1 MSDTAIKKSSYNPY
15 VFFGSL
21 AVLLLMVVYVSVF
34 RNEAQVQ
41 MDNAKVWVNTNFGWF
56 YVLTVG
62 IILVTSIFL
71 FLSRYG
77 DIKLGPDHSK
87 PSYSRVS
94 WLSMLFAAGMGI
106 GLMFWGVAEPV
117 MHYLIP
123 PDASPETR
131 QAAKESMKLVF
142 FHWGLSAWA
151 IYALV
156 AVLLGYFAFRHNLPL
171 TLRSALYPLIG
182 ERIYGFWG
190 NLVDIFAVLG
200 TIIGVATTLGFG
212 VQQINSG
219 LQHLYGMPNSVGV
232 QAILIIV
239 TMLLVSC
246 SVFSGL
252 DKGVKRLSEL
262 NMLFAILLLL
272 FVLIC
277 GPTLF
282 IFKAF
287 MQNVGGYLSEIVSRT
302 FNLYAYNSYSEGDKA
317 KDWVGSWTIFYW
329 AWWLAWSPFV
339 GSFIARIS
347 RGRTIR
353 EFIAGA
359 MLVPAAFTLIWM
371 TVFGDTALHLIF
383 EEGYQALATSVSN
396 DYSMALFTFLE
407 HFPFSSFIC
416 FIAVLMVF
424 LFFVT
429 SADSASMV
437 IDMFASNGKTD
448 TPVWQSLF
456 WVAVI
461 TIVTISLMYSGGL
474 QALQTASILGA
485 LPFSVAL
492 LFAMWG
498 LVKALHLDATRKEL
512 RKQSLNISRPTPRA
526 IGGWQR
532 RLRNLTMFT
541 RRSHVVRFIDEVV
554 KPSFDEVADEFNK
567 QGCVAFVTSD
577 DERNRIRLEL
587 LHNDKVYFAYEVQT
601 RHYLMPDIVSR
612 ITEED
617 DSQENRS
624 YFRADV
630 HLLEGGQD
638 YDIMGWTKEDV
649 VSDILD
655 QYETHLHFLHVTNA
669 NS

>member
-1 MSDTAIKKSSYNPY
+1 MSENSIKKSSYNPY

-21 AVLLLMVVYVSVF
+21 IVLLVMVLYVSIFKVQ
-34 RNEAQVQ
+34 AQEQ
-41 MDNAKVWVNTNFGWF
+41 MDVAKAWINTNFGWF
-56 YVLTVG
+56 YVLTVA
-62 IILVTSIFL
+62 IILITSVFL
-71 FLSRYG
+71 FFSRYG

-87 PSYSRVS
+87 PNYSTMS

-106 GLMFWGVAEPV
+106 GLMFWGVSEPIV
-117 MHYLIP
+117 HFLSP
-123 PDASPETR
+123 PDAKPETIE
-131 QAAKESMKLVF
+131 AARESMKLVF

-151 IYALV
+151 IYAVV
-156 AVLLGYFAFRHNLPL
+156 AVILAYFAFRHGLPL

-182 ERIYGFWG
+182 NRIYGVCG
-190 NLVDIFAVLG
+190 HLVDIFAVLG
-200 TIIGVATTLGFG
+200 TIIGVSTTLGMG

-219 LQHLYGMPNSVGV
+219 LNHLYDLPMGVGI
-232 QAILIIV
+232 QALLIIV
-239 TMLLVSC
+239 TMMLVSC

-262 NMLFAILLLL
+262 NMVFAILLLL
-272 FVLIC
+272 FVLVC

-282 IFKAF
+282 ILQTF
-287 MQNVGGYLSEIVSRT
+287 MQNMGGYLSGIVSRT
-302 FNLYAYNSYSEGDKA
+302 FNLYAYEST
-317 KDWVGSWTIFYW
+317 DWVGNWTIFYW

-371 TVFGDTALHLIF
+371 TVFGDTALHFVLYDN
-383 EEGYQALATSVSN
+383 YQALADSVSN
-396 DYSMALFTFLE
+396 NYSMGLFTFLE
-407 HFPFSSFIC
+407 HFPFSSFAC
-416 FIAVLMVF
+416 FFAVLMIF

-456 WVAVI
+456 WVIVI
-461 TIVTISLMYSGGL
+461 TVVTIALMYSNGL
-474 QALQTASILGA
+474 QALQTASILSA
-485 LPFSVAL
+485 LPFAFAL

-498 LVKALHLDATRKEL
+498 LVKALFLDATKKEL
-512 RKQSLNISRPTPRA
+512 RKQSLNISRPAPRSS
-526 IGGWQR
+526 GGWQR

-541 RRSHVVRFIDEVV
+541 RRSHVIRFIDEVV
-554 KPSFDEVADEFNK
+554 KVALEEVSEELNK
-567 QGCVAFVTSD
+567 QGCTATVLCD
-577 DERNRIRLEL
+577 DEKNRVRLEL
-587 LHNDKVYFAYEVQT
+587 EHEGKVYFAYEVRP
-601 RHYLMPDIVSR
+601 RHYLLPDIISR
-612 ITEED
+612 TSTDEE

-638 YDIMGWTKEDV
+638 YDIMGWSKEDV
-649 VSDILD
+649 IGDILD
-655 QYETHLHFLHVTNA
+655 QYETYLHFIHITN
-669 NS
+669 

>member
-1 MSDTAIKKSSYNPY
+1 MSENSIKKSSYNPY

-21 AVLLLMVVYVSVF
+21 FVLLVMVVYVSIF
-34 RNEAQVQ
+34 RVQAQEQ
-41 MDNAKVWVNTNFGWF
+41 MDVAKAWINTNFGWF
-56 YVLTVG
+56 YVLTVA
-62 IILVTSIFL
+62 IILITSVFL
-71 FLSRYG
+71 FFSRYG

-87 PSYSRVS
+87 PNYSTMS

-106 GLMFWGVAEPV
+106 GLMFWGVSEPIV
-117 MHYLIP
+117 HFLSP
-123 PDASPETR
+123 PDAKPETIE
-131 QAAKESMKLVF
+131 AARESMKLVF

-151 IYALV
+151 IYAVV
-156 AVLLGYFAFRHNLPL
+156 AVILGYFAFRHGLPL

-182 ERIYGFWG
+182 NRIYGVCG
-190 NLVDIFAVLG
+190 HLVDIFAVLG
-200 TIIGVATTLGFG
+200 TIIGVSTTLGMG

-219 LQHLYGMPNSVGV
+219 LNHLYGLPMGVGI

-239 TMLLVSC
+239 TMILVSC

-262 NMLFAILLLL
+262 NMVFAILLLL

-282 IFKAF
+282 ILQTF
-287 MQNVGGYLSEIVSRT
+287 MQNMGGYLSGIVSRT
-302 FNLYAYNSYSEGDKA
+302 FNLYAYEST
-317 KDWVGSWTIFYW
+317 DWVGNWTIFYW

-371 TVFGDTALHLIF
+371 TVFGDTALHFVLYDN
-383 EEGYQALATSVSN
+383 YQALADTVSN
-396 DYSMALFTFLE
+396 NYSMGLYTFLE
-407 HFPFSSFIC
+407 HFPLSSFIC

-456 WVAVI
+456 WVVVI
-461 TIVTISLMYSGGL
+461 TVVTIALMYSNGL
-474 QALQTASILGA
+474 QALQTASILSA
-485 LPFSVAL
+485 LPFAVAL
-492 LFAMWG
+492 LVAMWG
-498 LVKALHLDATRKEL
+498 LVKALFLDATKKEL
-512 RKQSLNISRPTPRA
+512 RKQSLNISRPAPRSS
-526 IGGWQR
+526 GGWQR

-541 RRSHVVRFIDEVV
+541 RRSHVIRFIDEVV
-554 KPSFDEVADEFNK
+554 KAALEEVSEELNK
-567 QGCVAFVTSD
+567 QGCTATVLCD
-577 DERNRIRLEL
+577 DEKNRVRLEL
-587 LHNDKVYFAYEVQT
+587 EHEEKVYFAYEVRP
-601 RHYLMPDIVSR
+601 RHYLLPDIISR
-612 ITEED
+612 TSSDED

-638 YDIMGWTKEDV
+638 YDIMGWSKEDV
-649 VSDILD
+649 IGDILD
-655 QYETHLHFLHVTNA
+655 QYETYLHFIHITN
-669 NS
+669 

>member
-1 MSDTAIKKSSYNPY
+1 MSENSIKKSSYNPY

-21 AVLLLMVVYVSVF
+21 FVLLVMVVYVSIF
-34 RNEAQVQ
+34 RVQAQEQ
-41 MDNAKVWVNTNFGWF
+41 MDVAKAWINTNFGWF
-56 YVLTVG
+56 YVLTVA
-62 IILVTSIFL
+62 IILITSVFL
-71 FLSRYG
+71 FFSRYG

-87 PSYSRVS
+87 PNYSTMS

-106 GLMFWGVAEPV
+106 GLMFWGVSEPIV
-117 MHYLIP
+117 HFLSP
-123 PDASPETR
+123 PDAKPETIE
-131 QAAKESMKLVF
+131 AARESMKLVF

-151 IYALV
+151 IYAVV
-156 AVLLGYFAFRHNLPL
+156 AVILGYFAFRHGLPL

-182 ERIYGFWG
+182 NRIYGVCG
-190 NLVDIFAVLG
+190 HLVDIFAVLG
-200 TIIGVATTLGFG
+200 TIIGVSTTLGMG

-219 LQHLYGMPNSVGV
+219 LNHLYGLPMGVGI

-239 TMLLVSC
+239 TMILVSC

-262 NMLFAILLLL
+262 NMVFAILLLL
-272 FVLIC
+272 FVLVC

-282 IFKAF
+282 ILQTF
-287 MQNVGGYLSEIVSRT
+287 MQNMGGYLSEIVSRT
-302 FNLYAYNSYSEGDKA
+302 FNLYAYEST
-317 KDWVGSWTIFYW
+317 DWVGNWTIFYW

-371 TVFGDTALHLIF
+371 TVFGDTALHFVLYDN
-383 EEGYQALATSVSN
+383 YQALADTVSN
-396 DYSMALFTFLE
+396 NYSMGLYTFLE
-407 HFPFSSFIC
+407 HFPLSSFIC

-456 WVAVI
+456 WVVVI
-461 TIVTISLMYSGGL
+461 TVVTIALMYSNGL
-474 QALQTASILGA
+474 QALQTASILSA
-485 LPFSVAL
+485 LPFAVAL
-492 LFAMWG
+492 LVAMWG
-498 LVKALHLDATRKEL
+498 LVKALFLDATKKEL
-512 RKQSLNISRPTPRA
+512 RKQSLNISRPAPRSS
-526 IGGWQR
+526 GGWQR

-541 RRSHVVRFIDEVV
+541 RRSHVIRFIDEVV
-554 KPSFDEVADEFNK
+554 KVALEEVSEELNK
-567 QGCVAFVTSD
+567 QGCTATVLCD
-577 DERNRIRLEL
+577 DEKNRVRLEL
-587 LHNDKVYFAYEVQT
+587 EHEGKVYFAYEVRP
-601 RHYLMPDIVSR
+601 RHYLLPDIISR
-612 ITEED
+612 TSSDEE

-638 YDIMGWTKEDV
+638 YDIMGWSKEDV
-649 VSDILD
+649 IGDILD
-655 QYETHLHFLHVTNA
+655 QYETYLHFIHITN
-669 NS
+669 

>member
-1 MSDTAIKKSSYNPY
+1 MEEKSIKKSSYNPY

-21 AVLLLMVVYVSVF
+21 IVLSVMVIYVSIF
-34 RNEAQVQ
+34 RVQAQAQ
-41 MDNAKVWVNTNFGWF
+41 MDMAKAWINTNFGWF
-56 YVLTVG
+56 YVLTVAV
-62 IILVTSIFL
+62 ILITAVFL
-71 FLSRYG
+71 FFSRYG

-87 PSYSRVS
+87 PTYSTTS

-106 GLMFWGVAEPV
+106 GLMFWGVSEPIV
-117 MHYLIP
+117 HFLSP
-123 PDASPETR
+123 PDAKPETIE
-131 QAAKESMKLVF
+131 AARESMKLVF

-151 IYALV
+151 IYAVV
-156 AVLLGYFAFRHNLPL
+156 AVILGYFAFRHGLPL

-182 ERIYGFWG
+182 NRIYGVCG
-190 NLVDIFAVLG
+190 DLVDIFAVLG
-200 TIIGVATTLGFG
+200 TIIGVSTTLGMG

-219 LQHLYGMPNSVGV
+219 LNHLYGMPMGVGI
-232 QAILIIV
+232 QAMLIIV
-239 TMLLVSC
+239 TMMLVSC

-262 NMLFAILLLL
+262 NMVFAILLLL

-282 IFKAF
+282 ILQTF
-287 MQNVGGYLSEIVSRT
+287 MQNMGGYLSEIVSRT
-302 FNLYAYNSYSEGDKA
+302 FNLYAYEST
-317 KDWVGSWTIFYW
+317 DWVGNWTIFYW

-371 TVFGDTALHLIF
+371 TVFGDTALHFVLYDN
-383 EEGYQALATSVSN
+383 YQALADTVNSN
-396 DYSMALFTFLE
+396 YSMGLYTFLE
-407 HFPFSSFIC
+407 HFPLSSFVC

-456 WVAVI
+456 WVVVI
-461 TIVTISLMYSGGL
+461 TVVTIALMYSNGL
-474 QALQTASILGA
+474 QALQTASILSA
-485 LPFSVAL
+485 LPFAVAL
-492 LFAMWG
+492 LVAMWG
-498 LVKALHLDATRKEL
+498 LVKALFLDATKKEL
-512 RKQSLNISRPTPRA
+512 RKQSLNISRPAPRST
-526 IGGWQR
+526 GGWQR

-541 RRSHVVRFIDEVV
+541 RRSHVIRFIDEVAR
-554 KPSFDEVADEFNK
+554 PALEEVSEELNK
-567 QGCVAFVTSD
+567 QGSTANVLYD
-577 DERNRIRLEL
+577 DEKNRVRLEL
-587 LHNDKVYFAYEVQT
+587 EHEGKVYFAYEVRP
-601 RHYLMPDIVSR
+601 RHYLLPDIISR
-612 ITEED
+612 ISSEEED
-617 DSQENRS
+617 TQENRS

-638 YDIMGWTKEDV
+638 YDIMGWSKEDV
-649 VSDILD
+649 IGDILD
-655 QYETHLHFLHVTNA
+655 QYETYLHFIHITN
-669 NS
+669 

>member
-1 MSDTAIKKSSYNPY
+1 MSENSIKKSSYNPY

-21 AVLLLMVVYVSVF
+21 FVLLVMVVYVSIF
-34 RNEAQVQ
+34 RVQAQEQ
-41 MDNAKVWVNTNFGWF
+41 MDVAKAWINTNFGWF
-56 YVLTVG
+56 YVLTVA
-62 IILVTSIFL
+62 IILITSVFL
-71 FLSRYG
+71 FFSRYG

-87 PSYSRVS
+87 PNYSTMS

-106 GLMFWGVAEPV
+106 GLMFWGVSEPIV
-117 MHYLIP
+117 HFLSP
-123 PDASPETR
+123 PDAKPETIE
-131 QAAKESMKLVF
+131 AARESMKLVF

-151 IYALV
+151 IYAVV
-156 AVLLGYFAFRHNLPL
+156 AVILGYFAFRHGLPL

-182 ERIYGFWG
+182 NKIYGVCG
-190 NLVDIFAVLG
+190 HLVDIFAVLG
-200 TIIGVATTLGFG
+200 TIIGVSTTLGMG

-219 LQHLYGMPNSVGV
+219 LNHLYGLPMGVGI

-239 TMLLVSC
+239 TMILVSC

-262 NMLFAILLLL
+262 NMVFAILLLL
-272 FVLIC
+272 FVLVC

-282 IFKAF
+282 ILQTF
-287 MQNVGGYLSEIVSRT
+287 MQNMGGYLSGIVSRT
-302 FNLYAYNSYSEGDKA
+302 FNLYAYEST
-317 KDWVGSWTIFYW
+317 DWVGNWTIFYW

-371 TVFGDTALHLIF
+371 TVFGDTALHFVLYDN
-383 EEGYQALATSVSN
+383 YQALADTVSN
-396 DYSMALFTFLE
+396 NYSMGLYTFLE
-407 HFPFSSFIC
+407 HFPLSSFIC

-456 WVAVI
+456 WVVVI
-461 TIVTISLMYSGGL
+461 TVVTIALMYSNGL
-474 QALQTASILGA
+474 QALQTASILSA
-485 LPFSVAL
+485 LPFAVAL
-492 LFAMWG
+492 LVAMWG
-498 LVKALHLDATRKEL
+498 LVKALFLDATKKEL
-512 RKQSLNISRPTPRA
+512 RKQSLNISRPAPRSS
-526 IGGWQR
+526 GGWQR

-541 RRSHVVRFIDEVV
+541 RRSHVIRFIDEVV
-554 KPSFDEVADEFNK
+554 KAALEEVSEELNK
-567 QGCVAFVTSD
+567 QGCTATVLCD
-577 DERNRIRLEL
+577 DEKNRVRLEL
-587 LHNDKVYFAYEVQT
+587 EHEGKVYFAYEVRP
-601 RHYLMPDIVSR
+601 RHYLLPDIISR
-612 ITEED
+612 TSSDED

-638 YDIMGWTKEDV
+638 YDIMGWSKEDV
-649 VSDILD
+649 IGDILD
-655 QYETHLHFLHVTNA
+655 QYETYLHFIHITN
-669 NS
+669 

>member
-1 MSDTAIKKSSYNPY
+1 MSENSIKKSSYNPY

-21 AVLLLMVVYVSVF
+21 FVLLVMVVYVSIF
-34 RNEAQVQ
+34 RVQAQEQ
-41 MDNAKVWVNTNFGWF
+41 MDVAKAWINTNFGWF
-56 YVLTVG
+56 YVLTVA
-62 IILVTSIFL
+62 IILITSVFL
-71 FLSRYG
+71 FFSRYG

-87 PSYSRVS
+87 PNYSTMS

-106 GLMFWGVAEPV
+106 GLMFWGVSEPIV
-117 MHYLIP
+117 HFLSP
-123 PDASPETR
+123 PDAKPETIE
-131 QAAKESMKLVF
+131 AARESMKLVF

-151 IYALV
+151 IYAVV
-156 AVLLGYFAFRHNLPL
+156 AVILGYFAFRHGLPL

-182 ERIYGFWG
+182 NRIYGVCG
-190 NLVDIFAVLG
+190 HLVDIFAVLG
-200 TIIGVATTLGFG
+200 TIIGVSTTLGMG

-219 LQHLYGMPNSVGV
+219 LNHLYGLPMGVGI

-239 TMLLVSC
+239 TMILVSC

-262 NMLFAILLLL
+262 NMVFAILLLL
-272 FVLIC
+272 FVLVC

-282 IFKAF
+282 ILQTF
-287 MQNVGGYLSEIVSRT
+287 MQNMGGYLSGIVSRT
-302 FNLYAYNSYSEGDKA
+302 FNLYAYEST
-317 KDWVGSWTIFYW
+317 DWVGNWTIFYW

-371 TVFGDTALHLIF
+371 TVFGDTALHFVLYDN
-383 EEGYQALATSVSN
+383 YQALADTVSN
-396 DYSMALFTFLE
+396 NYSMGLYTFLE
-407 HFPFSSFIC
+407 HFPLSSFIC

-456 WVAVI
+456 WVVVI
-461 TIVTISLMYSGGL
+461 TVVTIALMYSNGL
-474 QALQTASILGA
+474 QALQTASILSA
-485 LPFSVAL
+485 LPFAVAL
-492 LFAMWG
+492 LVAMWG
-498 LVKALHLDATRKEL
+498 LVKALFLDATKKEL
-512 RKQSLNISRPTPRA
+512 RKQSLNISRPAPRSS
-526 IGGWQR
+526 GGWQR

-541 RRSHVVRFIDEVV
+541 RRSHVIRFIDEVV
-554 KPSFDEVADEFNK
+554 KVALEEVSEELNK
-567 QGCVAFVTSD
+567 QGCTATVLCD
-577 DERNRIRLEL
+577 DEKNRVRLEL
-587 LHNDKVYFAYEVQT
+587 EHEGKVYFAYEVRP
-601 RHYLMPDIVSR
+601 RHYLLPDIISR
-612 ITEED
+612 TSTDED

-638 YDIMGWTKEDV
+638 YDIMGWSKEDV
-649 VSDILD
+649 IGDILD
-655 QYETHLHFLHVTNA
+655 QYETYLHFIHITN
-669 NS
+669 

>member
-1 MSDTAIKKSSYNPY
+1 MSENSIKKSSYNPY

-21 AVLLLMVVYVSVF
+21 FVLLVMVVYVSIF
-34 RNEAQVQ
+34 RVQAQEQ
-41 MDNAKVWVNTNFGWF
+41 MDVAKAWINTNFGWF
-56 YVLTVG
+56 YVLTVA
-62 IILVTSIFL
+62 IILITSVFL
-71 FLSRYG
+71 FFSRYG

-87 PSYSRVS
+87 PNYSTMS

-106 GLMFWGVAEPV
+106 GLMFWGVSEPIV
-117 MHYLIP
+117 HFLSP
-123 PDASPETR
+123 PDAKPETIE
-131 QAAKESMKLVF
+131 AARESMKLVF

-151 IYALV
+151 IYAVV
-156 AVLLGYFAFRHNLPL
+156 AVILGYFAFRHGLPL

-182 ERIYGFWG
+182 NRIYGVCG
-190 NLVDIFAVLG
+190 HLVDIFAVLG
-200 TIIGVATTLGFG
+200 TIIGVSTTLGMG

-219 LQHLYGMPNSVGV
+219 LNHLYGLPMGVGI

-239 TMLLVSC
+239 TMILVSC

-262 NMLFAILLLL
+262 NMVFAILLLL
-272 FVLIC
+272 FVLVC

-282 IFKAF
+282 ILQTF
-287 MQNVGGYLSEIVSRT
+287 MQNMGGYLSGIVSRT
-302 FNLYAYNSYSEGDKA
+302 FNLYAYEST
-317 KDWVGSWTIFYW
+317 DWVGNWTIFYW

-371 TVFGDTALHLIF
+371 TVFGDTALHFVLYDN
-383 EEGYQALATSVSN
+383 YQALADTVSN
-396 DYSMALFTFLE
+396 NYSMGLYTFLE
-407 HFPFSSFIC
+407 HFPLSSFIC

-456 WVAVI
+456 WVVVI
-461 TIVTISLMYSGGL
+461 TVVTIALMYSNGL
-474 QALQTASILGA
+474 QALQTASILSA
-485 LPFSVAL
+485 LPFAVAL
-492 LFAMWG
+492 LVAMWG
-498 LVKALHLDATRKEL
+498 LVKALFLDATKKEL
-512 RKQSLNISRPTPRA
+512 RKQSLNISRPAPRSS
-526 IGGWQR
+526 GGWQR

-541 RRSHVVRFIDEVV
+541 RRSHVIRFIDEVV
-554 KPSFDEVADEFNK
+554 KVALEEVSEELNK
-567 QGCVAFVTSD
+567 QGCTATVLCD
-577 DERNRIRLEL
+577 DEKNRVRLEL
-587 LHNDKVYFAYEVQT
+587 EHEGKVYFAYEVRP
-601 RHYLMPDIVSR
+601 RHYLLPDIISR
-612 ITEED
+612 TSSDEE

-638 YDIMGWTKEDV
+638 YDIMGWSKEDV
-649 VSDILD
+649 IGDILD
-655 QYETHLHFLHVTNA
+655 QYETYLHFIHITN
-669 NS
+669 